1 MIDNLSNDARALAL
15 GSFIR
20 GARLTYRMEKY
31 GPSPRATAALTEL
44 EQTGLIR
51 QEADGK
57 AITWRANTELLDY
70 DPDEIAGNRNALAF
84 MLEHGNFNLTEPLPA

>member
-20 GARLTYRMEKY
+20 GGRLTYRMEKY
-31 GPSPRATAALTEL
+31 GPSPRAAAALAEL
-44 EQTGLIR
+44 EQAGLIR
-51 QEADGK
+51 QESNLDGV
-57 AITWRANTELLDY
+57 TWRANTELLDY

-84 MLEHGNFNLTEPLPA
+84 MLNHGNFNLMEPLHA